1 MSKSVTTLATALFVA
16 ALSPAASGERVEASV
31 DNDGI
36 QRLSVLAG
44 GYFFRPDHIVVKADR
59 PVELAVSKE
68 PGLVPHAIALR
79 IPAEKIDL
87 DEDLGTEPRTIR
99 FTIRQPGR
107 YDFSCSKKLLFFES
121 HREKG
126 MEGVLEVVE

>member
-1 MSKSVTTLATALFVA
+1 MGKSVTILATALLVA
-16 ALSPAASGERVEASV
+16 LTPAVSDERIEAPL

-44 GYFFRPDHIVVKADR
+44 GYFFRPSHIVVKANR
-59 PVELAVSKE
+59 PVELVVGKE
-68 PGLVPHAIALR
+68 PGLVPHTFVLR
-79 IPAEKIDL
+79 IPAEKIDF
-87 DEDLGTEPRTIR
+87 DEDLGTEPRAIR
-99 FTIRQPGR
+99 FTIRRPGR